1 MIRRQRDGDLG
12 FQRYNTSGRVRAHLF
27 ARNHLHSLE
36 RNRMSFGHNAHDGG
50 HACGQSGRHQI
61 GRGKA
66 LPLSFIINGRIRLEL
81 AAGGPMNRR
90 AVKLPLVTDVD
101 FDQGD
106 FRSALPAARRTSPR
120 RSSSQEEHDP

>member
-1 MIRRQRDGDLG
+1 
-12 FQRYNTSGRVRAHLF
+12 
-27 ARNHLHSLE
+27 
-36 RNRMSFGHNAHDGG
+36 
-50 HACGQSGRHQI
+50 
-61 GRGKA
+61 
-66 LPLSFIINGRIRLEL
+66 
-81 AAGGPMNRR
+81 MNRG